1 MRHLA
6 ERHIAC
12 PVTRHNKIYTFDSVT
27 TFRCALHYNAIALI
41 NDKHAKIFY
50 VKFLRRSDSIDHFSG
65 QNHQKIHNSNLKICF
80 FSYF

>member
-41 NDKHAKIFY
+41 NDKYAKLFKSYTYMLNYNYSKI
-50 VKFLRRSDSIDHFSG
+50 RISII
-65 QNHQKIHNSNLKICF
+65 IHMLITNIINYI
-80 FSYF
+80 

>member
-27 TFRCALHYNAIALI
+27 TFRCALHYNAYGLT
-41 NDKHAKIFY
+41 NDKY
-50 VKFLRRSDSIDHFSG
+50 VKMFSNRILLCLSVIIQKSEYFCPRSYTMD
-65 QNHQKIHNSNLKICF
+65 L
-80 FSYF
+80 